1 MRYVKDYMLVDID
14 LKQHL
19 RKTIKLGEKEVELY
33 MDTIFSRMEEDGTD
47 PLDPSLIPHKGTVVG
62 KPRGL
67 SSIVK
72 KDDITLDEINE
83 GDVVYFHH
91 HVVNFER
98 RTEDGKFFFRF
109 FRDMI
114 AKYATS
120 AYCKIVGGEIIP
132 IHKWSICKKY
142 KNIFQ
147 STTLIIPQYL
157 KNKKSEDLLEMVA
170 PSRFISDEVSKGDV
184 IVVKPLGVVDLKIE
198 GEDYVVIHEDDIF
211 GVKIS

>member
-120 AYCKIVGGEIIP
+120 AYCKIVDGEIIP

-198 GEDYVVIHEDDIF
+198 GEDYVVVHEDDIF